1 MTKDVFAIFC
11 SNVEVERLFNL
22 ARDVITYKRKRLN
35 FQTIEIVMMIK
46 YNLNNEKLNDSL
58 SSSNEFFADELSS
71 NASRALSLVLIEN
84 DTSSE
89 QINEN
94 FQANDIALIE

>member
-1 MTKDVFAIFC
+1 MTKDVLAILC
-11 SNVEVERLFNL
+11 SDVEVKRLFNL
-22 ARDVITYKRKRLN
+22 AKDVIIYRKERLN
-35 FQTIEIVMMIK
+35 SQTIEIVMMIK
-46 YNLNNEKLNDSL
+46 YNLNHEKSNDSL

-84 DTSSE
+84 NALSK

-94 FQANDIALIE
+94 SQASDTALIE